1 VSGSQ
6 EISPPQH
13 AAATTTAMGG
23 AGRFTR
29 AAVVA
34 TAAMFGLTYSLSAP
48 LIALRLAE
56 RGLDET
62 WVGANAGMHAVGV
75 LLMASALPALLARA
89 GGARRLILSAL
100 ALAAAVLLALAASPP
115 VWLWFPLRVLLGVAS
130 ETLFV
135 LSETWTSQTSTEATR
150 ARAMAAYTTAMSLG
164 FAAGPL
170 LLSTVGTAGAL
181 PFLAG
186 AIPLVAAM
194 ALMAAPQVVAPALE
208 ASGALNPLRYLR
220 LAPVAMAATMLNAA
234 VETAGLSFLALYAMG
249 NGWPGAEATNLVS
262 AMMVGAILLQLPIG
276 WLGDKVDRLR
286 LVAGL
291 ALLAA
296 GGAFLW
302 PLILGD
308 RWLAYAVVFAW
319 GGAFVGIY
327 TLMLTIVGSRF
338 AGAEL
343 VGTYAVMSLVWGAGA
358 LIGPVLAGVAMDAF
372 RHGLPVFV
380 ALACLLFLA
389 STRLGSTGAR
399 GQSAQA

>member
-1 VSGSQ
+1 MSGGGDVST
-6 EISPPQH
+6 PHPQ
-13 AAATTTAMGG
+13 A

-29 AAVVA
+29 VAVVA
-34 TAAMFGLTYSLSAP
+34 AAAMFGLTYSLSAP

-56 RGLDET
+56 RGLGET
-62 WVGANAGMHAVGV
+62 WVGVNAGMHAVGV
-75 LLMASALPALLARA
+75 LLMAWTLPALLARS
-89 GGARRLILSAL
+89 GGARRLILGAL

-115 VWLWFPLRVLLGVAS
+115 VWLWFPLRLLLGVAS

-135 LSETWTSQTSTEATR
+135 LSETWTSQISAEATR
-150 ARAMAAYTTAMSLG
+150 ARAMAIYTTALSLG

-170 LLSTVGTAGAL
+170 LLSAVGTAGAA

-186 AIPLVAAM
+186 AAPLAAAM
-194 ALMAAPQVVAPALE
+194 ALMASPRVAAPAPE
-208 ASGALNPLRYLR
+208 APGALNPGRYLR

-249 NGWPGAEATNLVS
+249 NGWQAVDATNLVS

-276 WLGDKVDRLR
+276 WLGDKLDRLR
-286 LVAGL
+286 LVAAL

-296 GGAFLW
+296 LGAFVW
-302 PLILGD
+302 PFILDD
-308 RWLAYAVVFAW
+308 RWLAFAVVFAW

-358 LIGPVLAGVAMDAF
+358 LVGPVLAGVAMDAF
-372 RHGLPVFV
+372 RHGLPLFV
-380 ALACLLFLA
+380 AAACLLFLA
-389 STRLGSTGAR
+389 ATRLGATEAR
-399 GQSAQA
+399 GRSARA